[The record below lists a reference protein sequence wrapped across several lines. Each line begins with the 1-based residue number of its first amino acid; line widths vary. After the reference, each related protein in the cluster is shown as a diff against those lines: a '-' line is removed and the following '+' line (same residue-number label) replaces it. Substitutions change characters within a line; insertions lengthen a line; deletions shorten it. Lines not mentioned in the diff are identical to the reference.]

1 MAPAVASAG
10 AVGST
15 IGKVHCVG
23 AGTTVSNVR
32 VTGAG
37 SISVVTVDTVAV
49 GATTAGVAA
58 GVGCTSV
65 LTVSSGVGTVVV
77 QSVVTVQSEAA
88 GAK

>member
-1 MAPAVASAG
+1 M
-10 AVGST
+10 
-15 IGKVHCVG
+15 G

-32 VTGAG
+32 VTGAVIMSG
-37 SISVVTVDTVAV
+37 ATVGTDTVAV

-65 LTVSSGVGTVVV
+65 LTVGSGVGKVVVV
-77 QSVVTVQSEAA
+77 QSVVA